1 VRADAALGVRYEGDA
16 LPLLVPGD
24 SDGAPSVQVTVT
36 RAEEIEDRWADARD
50 PRLLFVNYLPDRRP
64 FLTVERDD
72 ALGYRIWAHEHG
84 VHLVP
89 PDGGTLLSALPDD
102 PDRYGFRLLAGQ
114 VYPLIAA
121 LHSREVLHAGAVEVG
136 GRLVGF
142 AARSGTGKSS
152 TICQLVARGG
162 RFFADDA
169 LALEPTDDG
178 IRAHPGPRLLNV
190 AFDQLET
197 LSPEPLGRRL
207 GQSDKAHFE
216 PPGDAAPR
224 SLDAV
229 FFLER
234 GAGGASLI
242 EPVHDPARILANAS
256 LPYLDTPDRLRLQ
269 LDVVAALARVPL
281 MRFQVGADDSAAAV
295 AEQVKDWVETAA

>member
-1 VRADAALGVRYEGDA
+1 M
-16 LPLLVPGD
+16 
-24 SDGAPSVQVTVT
+24 QVTVT
-36 RAEEIEDRWADARD
+36 GADEIEARWADARD

-89 PDGGTLLSALPDD
+89 PDGATLLSALPDD

-121 LHSREVLHAGAVEVG
+121 LHGREVLHAGAVELG
-136 GRLVGF
+136 GRLIGF

-190 AFDQLET
+190 AVDQLET
-197 LSPEPLGRRL
+197 LGSPDPLGRRI

-216 PPGDAAPR
+216 PPGEADPVP
-224 SLDAV
+224 LHAV

-234 GAGGASLI
+234 GAEGASVI
-242 EPVHDPARILANAS
+242 EPIQDPSRILANAS
-256 LPYLDTPDRLRLQ
+256 LPYLDTPERLRLQ

-281 MRFQVGADDSAAAV
+281 MRFEVGTDDSAAVV
-295 AEQVKDWVETAA
+295 AERVQDWAEARA